1 MGELIRRS
9 VTSYDPTE
17 AELQVVLS
25 KAAEELDR
33 LNAVAAKS
41 IDAALEQLV
50 VLNAVLKKQDEI

>member
-1 MGELIRRS
+1 MIRRS